1 MKSSVSQ
8 LAEAIKSV
16 LQDHAGR
23 AGRATGFIER
33 VRAFTGETFA
43 QTMILGQTQEGEIA
57 MSDLASFARQVGV
70 NVSAQAIDKRFTE
83 KTALFF
89 KELLNTAFTQVVAA
103 DSVAIAVLKRF
114 SAVIVEDST
123 TLSLPDDLEKIWQG
137 CGNATESAKSAFKV
151 QVRWDLLTGAF
162 KGQALTD
169 GRIPDVKSPLRLN
182 RRQRRSVRIADLG
195 YFDTNQFQQDG
206 ESDEYWISRLKV
218 GGSLQIFDQAGNPI
232 DLYELL
238 SACAGQSSYECPI
251 QVSATTRLPA
261 RLIAYPVPEEVAIK
275 RQESHY
281 RKAQKHSRKPNKKI
295 LDLCGWTVIIT
306 NIPADELSHQ
316 EALVLLR
323 ARWQIELLFKLWK
336 QYAQADVSR
345 SKNSWHILCDFYAK
359 LIGMII
365 VHWMMI
371 VGCWQVPSRS
381 MVKAAK
387 AIRHQINLVARAL
400 AGRDDLIQ
408 VLQEI
413 TQGLD
418 RCQINKRSKKPN
430 TFQLLLDPTL
440 QQTDLLVSDGA
451 GGP

>member
-1 MKSSVSQ
+1 MKTSVPQ

-16 LQDHAGR
+16 LQSHANR
-23 AGRATGFIER
+23 AGVATGFIQR
-33 VRAFTGETFA
+33 VREFTGATFA
-43 QTMILGQTQEGEIA
+43 QTMILGQIQEGEIA

-89 KELLNTAFTQVVAA
+89 QELLNAAFTQVVTA
-103 DSVAIAVLKRF
+103 DPVAIPVLERF
-114 SAVIVEDST
+114 SEVIVEDST
-123 TLSLPDDLEKIWQG
+123 TLSLLDELEEIWQG
-137 CGNATESAKSAFKV
+137 CGNATESARSAFKV
-151 QVRWDLLTGAF
+151 QVRWDLVTGGF

-169 GRIPDVKSPLRLN
+169 GRVPDTRSPLRLN
-182 RRQRRSVRIADLG
+182 RRQRRSVRIIDLG
-195 YFDTNQFQQDG
+195 YFDTQQFQK
-206 ESDEYWISRLKV
+206 ESERGEYWISRLKV
-218 GGSLQIFDQAGNPI
+218 GGSLQIFDEAGNPL
-232 DLYELL
+232 DLYEVL
-238 SACAGQSSYECPI
+238 SACAGHSSYECPI
-251 QVSATTRLPA
+251 QVSATTQLPA
-261 RLIAYPVPEEVAIK
+261 RLIAYPVPEEVVIK
-275 RQESHY
+275 RQQSHY
-281 RKAQKHSRKPNKKI
+281 RKAQKHSRKPSKKI
-295 LDLCGWTVIIT
+295 LDLCSWTLIIT
-306 NIPADELSHQ
+306 NIPAEELSHQ

-345 SKNSWHILCDFYAK
+345 SKKPWHLLCDLYAK

-400 AGRDDLIQ
+400 AGRDDLDQ
-408 VLQEI
+408 VLQEM

-418 RCQINKRSKKPN
+418 RCRIDKRRKNPN

-440 QQTDLLVSDGA
+440 QQTDLVSAGA
-451 GGP
+451 QGP